1 MNNIKDPKQVKDN
14 YKFFSLLAL
23 FSIVLFFLLLYFKN
37 YEYSIILLLFTIFFV
52 LKYETEAIKHKI
64 DFIFLEID
72 LDLKYLENKIKK

>member
-23 FSIVLFFLLLYFKN
+23 FSIALFFLLLYFKN
-37 YEYSIILLLFTIFFV
+37 YEYSLILLLFTIFFV

-64 DFIFLEID
+64 DFTFLETK
-72 LDLKYLENKIKK
+72 LELEYLEGKFKK